1 MASLKNPDII
11 NQIEEALSEI
21 RPYLNDDGGDIELI
35 EVTEEMIV
43 KVRLVV
49 ACITCEISMQT
60 LKNGVEASIKKA
72 VPEIQKVIEVAG

>member
-21 RPYLNDDGGDIELI
+21 RPYLNDDGGDIKLI

-43 KVRLVV
+43 KVKLVG
-49 ACITCEISMQT
+49 ACSTCEISMQT

-72 VPEIQKVIEVAG
+72 VPEIQKVIEVSV